1 MQPEASSGRPAKVN
15 YLRIVKTALLLGLL
29 GFAAMLLYG
38 YSRTHPEDMPW
49 TELDLAQPIG
59 AFTGRKL
66 AALERDGASCQ
77 ALLRRAG
84 VRFNALPPRSGGEQ
98 CGYSDAVRFTAGGA
112 LDIGYRPRDLG
123 TSCPVAAG
131 LALWEWHVVQ
141 PAAIRHFGT
150 KVAAIDHFGSYSCR
164 RIYGRSEGS
173 WSEHSTANAVDI
185 AAFRLEDGTR
195 ITVVGDWNDGSAKSA
210 FLREVRDGACEL
222 FATVLSP
229 DYNEAHRDH
238 LHLDQANRGS
248 FGWRGCR

>member
-1 MQPEASSGRPAKVN
+1 MRP
-15 YLRIVKTALLLGLL
+15 LRILKTLLLLAAL
-29 GFAAMLLYG
+29 GFAAVLLYG
-38 YSRTHPEDMPW
+38 YSRSHPEDMPW
-49 TELDLAQPIG
+49 TELDLAQPVG

-66 AALERDGASCQ
+66 AELGDEGRKCRG
-77 ALLRRAG
+77 LLSRAG
-84 VRFNALPPRSGGEQ
+84 VRFNALPPRTGGEQ
-98 CGYSDAVRFTAGGA
+98 CGYDDAVRFTRGGA
-112 LDIGYRPRDLG
+112 LDIVYRPADLG

-141 PAAIRHFGT
+141 PAAIEHFGR
-150 KVAAIDHFGSYSCR
+150 KVASIDHFGSYSCR

-195 ITVVGDWNDGSAKSA
+195 VTIVGDWKDEGPKGR

-229 DYNEAHRDH
+229 DYNAAHRDH
-238 LHLDQANRGS
+238 FHFDQADRGAW
-248 FGWRGCR
+248 GWRGCR